1 MSAPLAGL
9 NQSDATDHEENAE
22 QVASQ
27 LTSPTA
33 LRKLV
38 MNYLVHHCYS
48 DTAQAFADDGTLTSP
63 LSSSAVDRSS
73 ITPSSSHGTTL
84 PKHSAKPS
92 ASHPLS
98 APPLSRQD
106 SSMEVEVD
114 SHLSLARGDSPSER
128 VGQSSGSS
136 PSQVDERG
144 SHGELSTDEMHNL
157 RIRKEI
163 REHILSGRIR
173 QSIDLCNRYFPAV
186 LTGDGTSSLS
196 SVERESKGNTSKSIK
211 VPEKGKDQ
219 ESTRRILPSNPTS
232 LDPAHLSLNLQIQ
245 AFIENV
251 RTAST
256 ASMTTTSPLVAANS
270 SPQGTPAMPSMYT
283 VASTPGIAQATLS
296 RSASPAPSSSSSSAA
311 SINSTNGMSGSAHSN
326 GGSSTLVNPVLQS
339 ALRHAQAILGEVQ
352 KLPEYWRAMYLKEL
366 ESVTVM
372 LAYTDLERSP
382 VRKYLDQNRRVALA
396 EQINSAIMFRTGMP
410 SQPLIESAV
419 RQTTF
424 CWSTLAQENIALP
437 PDHPFFSSGTA
448 SMLGPKESSLDVSHG
463 SNIGGVQSSTGA
475 AAASATKNKGK
486 ALPAWD
492 LHTFLRER

>member
-1 MSAPLAGL
+1 
-9 NQSDATDHEENAE
+9 
-22 QVASQ
+22 
-27 LTSPTA
+27 
-33 LRKLV
+33 
-38 MNYLVHHCYS
+38 
-48 DTAQAFADDGTLTSP
+48 
-63 LSSSAVDRSS
+63 
-73 ITPSSSHGTTL
+73 
-84 PKHSAKPS
+84 
-92 ASHPLS
+92 
-98 APPLSRQD
+98 
-106 SSMEVEVD
+106 
-114 SHLSLARGDSPSER
+114 
-128 VGQSSGSS
+128 
-136 PSQVDERG
+136 
-144 SHGELSTDEMHNL
+144 
-157 RIRKEI
+157 
-163 REHILSGRIR
+163 
-173 QSIDLCNRYFPAV
+173 
-186 LTGDGTSSLS
+186 
-196 SVERESKGNTSKSIK
+196 
-211 VPEKGKDQ
+211 
-219 ESTRRILPSNPTS
+219 
-232 LDPAHLSLNLQIQ
+232 
-245 AFIENV
+245 
-251 RTAST
+251 
-256 ASMTTTSPLVAANS
+256 
-270 SPQGTPAMPSMYT
+270 
-283 VASTPGIAQATLS
+283 
-296 RSASPAPSSSSSSAA
+296 
-311 SINSTNGMSGSAHSN
+311 MSGSAHSN